1 MFAVLAVVGL
11 LVVALFIFVVNRA
24 IDEIGDNFGI
34 ANSADYELEL
44 QDCSVDSFDDVQA
57 SGTLRNTSGRSR
69 SFSVGIRFVDDN
81 GNLITTSSGTT
92 GSLDPGQQGDWSVVT
107 FDEPTTSRFTCEVSE
122 VTYFGF

>member
-1 MFAVLAVVGL
+1 
-11 LVVALFIFVVNRA
+11 
-24 IDEIGDNFGI
+24 
-34 ANSADYELEL
+34 
-44 QDCSVDSFDDVQA
+44 VDSFDDVQA